1 MEGEATASGIIGYYH
16 LGIYIGKD
24 ADGNGQVID
33 FTNNSEVRRVH
44 LNVFAGSGSIY
55 RVCYI
60 SAPPT
65 YAPEV
70 IVARAATS
78 WKDPKEFDPSY
89 NVVLN
94 NCEHFVTYCTF
105 GRRFSL
111 QVAKGMKTAASAV
124 SAVFAASAALR
135 K

>member
-1 MEGEATASGIIGYYH
+1 MSLSSSAAAAASAAAELLRVTCDVQYEIIENTSVLQQGDTIGVEGEATASGIIGYYH

-24 ADGNGQVID
+24 AEGNGQVID

-60 SAPPT
+60 SAPTT

-78 WKDPKEFDPSY
+78 
-89 NVVLN
+89 
-94 NCEHFVTYCTF
+94 
-105 GRRFSL
+105 
-111 QVAKGMKTAASAV
+111 
-124 SAVFAASAALR
+124 
-135 K
+135 